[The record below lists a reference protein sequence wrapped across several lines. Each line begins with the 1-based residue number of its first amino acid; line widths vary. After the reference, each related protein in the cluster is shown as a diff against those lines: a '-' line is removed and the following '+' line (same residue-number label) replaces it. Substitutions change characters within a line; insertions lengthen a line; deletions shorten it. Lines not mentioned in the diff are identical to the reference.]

1 MTTEPEEK
9 ESELA
14 APPEGG
20 APAKESGASANE
32 GEAPAKD
39 RAAAKEAARLK
50 LEERKRAA
58 REREEEKKRLAKEA
72 EEAAALLAAKLES
85 LPVRS
90 GCYLFY
96 DKNRECLYVGKAKSL
111 RSRVRSYFQENTG
124 DERYFIPILRTLVR
138 DLETVV
144 TATEK
149 EAAVLENELIKK
161 NKPRFNV
168 KLRDDKDFL
177 CLRLDA
183 KKEWP
188 FLETVR
194 RPEEDGARYFG
205 PYHSATSARRTLHL
219 VNKHFQLRTCSDAD
233 FATRKRPC
241 LQYQIKRCLGPC
253 VYEVDRAYYGEM
265 VRSVTLF
272 LEGRH
277 DELTGELTTRMR
289 DAARSMEFESAAIYR
304 DQLKAIE
311 AIREEQR
318 VVAIKDVDQDI
329 VGLYREGSLVEL
341 EVLVVRSGHVLDTLS
356 FSLKGVEVPDEEVLS
371 GFLADYYGGVV
382 DPKSIP
388 DEVLVPTLP
397 DGVEGVAEWL
407 GERRGRKV
415 VILRPQRGPRVDL
428 MKMAEDNAHHS
439 FREKQR
445 AGDDLEARLT
455 ELRDRLRLPDLP
467 HRIECCDISHLGGGD
482 TVGSI
487 VSLLDGLPDKKR
499 YKSYNVKSVSEG
511 DDYGAMYE
519 VLARRFRR
527 GKAADDA
534 KAGKSPDA
542 RDAPELAPDDPAEVT
557 GEDEM
562 EEELAALEGGQ
573 TGTLPGSETGAP
585 EGDETG
591 TLQRDET
598 ATFET
603 LKTGTLVG
611 GATGTLEGAETGSL
625 PPAPTAS
632 AGKSR
637 KGRERDGEWDLPDLF
652 VVDGGR
658 GQLQVALS
666 AAKDLGLHGLPIVGL
681 AKERENALGDKVV
694 ERVYLPGQKNGIPLR
709 TGSTALFFLAR
720 ARDEAHRFANFAR
733 KRLGKRARL
742 RSDIDDIPGLGAAGK
757 TLLRE
762 LGSMAAV
769 RAATDAQIL
778 AVPGITK
785 RHLTALRKVIVAPS
799 DTG

>member
-1 MTTEPEEK
+1 MTTEPEDRDHKPGVCPE
-9 ESELA
+9 ETPRTASLA
-14 APPEGG
+14 PAQEAPPAIEGG
-20 APAKESGASANE
+20 PAQ
-32 GEAPAKD
+32 EAAAAAK
-39 RAAAKEAARLK
+39 ALAKEAARAR

-72 EEAAALLAAKLES
+72 EDAAALVAAKLES
-85 LPVRS
+85 LPVRP

-144 TATEK
+144 TSTEK

-177 CLRLDA
+177 CLRLDP

-188 FLETVR
+188 LLETVR

-277 DELTGELTTRMR
+277 DELTGELDQRMR
-289 DAARSMEFESAAIYR
+289 DAARTMEFESAAIYR

-311 AIREEQR
+311 AIREQQR

-341 EVLVVRSGHVLDTLS
+341 ELLVVRSGHVLDTIS

-407 GERRGRKV
+407 GDRRGRKV

-455 ELRDRLRLPDLP
+455 ELRDRLRLPGLP

-542 RDAPELAPDDPAEVT
+542 ADAPEEAPDDPPEVT

-562 EEELAALEGGQ
+562 EEELAGQ
-573 TGTLPGSETGAP
+573 SGEETASL
-585 EGDETG
+585 EGDETASLEG
-591 TLQRDET
+591 GET
-598 ATFET
+598 AS
-603 LKTGTLVG
+603 
-611 GATGTLEGAETGSL
+611 LEV
-625 PPAPTAS
+625 APQEPEMDIAVAPS
-632 AGKSR
+632 GRSR
-637 KGRERDGEWDLPDLF
+637 GKGREREGEWDLPDLF

-666 AAKDLGLHGLPIVGL
+666 AARDLGLHGLPIVGL
-681 AKERENALGDKVV
+681 AKERENSIGDKVV

-709 TGSTALFFLAR
+709 PTSTALFFLAR

-769 RAATDAQIL
+769 RAASDAQIL
-778 AVPGITK
+778 AVPGIGK
-785 RHLTALRKVIVAPS
+785 RHLTALRKVIPAPEPS
-799 DTG
+799 